1 MGRRLRKP
9 PLQIFEDDSGVL
21 EHKPFR
27 RL

>member
-1 MGRRLRKP
+1 MGRRLWKP

-21 EHKPFR
+21 KHKAFG